1 MDYLSAVW
9 GFFLVVAGVT
19 CLVPNRMAKQPGWAP
34 LGGALLAAALLRC
47 WPLLWCGQSPPAQV
61 YGTPLLLIIFS
72 TFLTLLSARKFSG
85 NAIPH
90 FVLGIP
96 LILGAL
102 LWWTKASGSHAPFPF
117 LQWARW
123 LIWAPSLVV
132 LACSL
137 YLRFKKKPGM
147 TRSGSLP
154 VSGGLALLAFL
165 DPMPSVYYALHKG
178 DSELSNI
185 VLLGTNKFAAALTTA
200 ACLLLLRGAWDCFRQ
215 RRVAEGE
222 IDQAGHRRGIILCIL
237 LIGVFIIGWYWTK
250 SSSRT
255 ADAQWRSE
263 LAQEARL
270 VSAAV
275 DPPLISQLS
284 GTRGDTDRPAYA
296 TLKARLSQIVKA
308 SGSYR
313 FAYLMTMK
321 GKEIVFLVDSEP
333 RGSKDESVAGD
344 IYSDAAQELYPAFS
358 QPSTFTVGPYP
369 DQWGVWISGYAPI
382 PGTLMNGLPVYLG
395 LDDNAAHW
403 AEKLDRLR
411 DEKMLVVLV
420 VGFFVLGLFV
430 INYLTSEGKIRQA
443 ASENRLRLS
452 LHEANLISWEMD
464 IPAQTIMVD
473 QGGDRK
479 PGAMELPHKLTA
491 DEFLSLVHPE
501 DWENAKKIF
510 AAYFKGVGQTVES
523 EFRLR
528 QPGGGFLWVINRGS
542 IIHRNSD
549 GQGLRAAGLILDI
562 SDRKMTELELAR
574 RREEAKRLSL
584 VAENTTNA
592 VILTSAE
599 GLVEWVNAAFTQVT
613 GYASGEVLGK
623 KPGSFLQGKATDPG
637 AVARMRDALS
647 EGRGFEETV
656 LNYAKDGTPYWVFIE
671 CQALRDGSGVLSGF
685 MAIETDVTRRVEAE
699 KALEDQRHRLQRINA
714 TLLSLGDSLEINI
727 KELNTLAEEVF
738 GADTVFYGKMEN
750 ARLTILGKIG
760 LTEKDPASMAASEGL
775 FSQVILGSEKSL
787 ILHHPSRHRALDP
800 WLAGFETYIGQGVLL
815 AGKAI
820 GSLNVLFREPFELTP
835 DLQDCL
841 NIIALAIG
849 REELLYENR
858 HKLDAL
864 ATLEAAERN
873 RFSTLLKNID
883 DAVMVEDPKR
893 TITYA
898 NPAFEKIF
906 LVAFPMIRGV
916 SSPVLAK
923 KIAPFFVDPEKFL
936 SSMDEAI
943 SRQKASTNQI
953 FETTDGRYIARDFVP
968 ILSEGILYGYMW
980 RCRDITRLTRNHR
993 LLEAI
998 ADIGQLVLN
1007 TPLNSANAWSALVT
1021 LLGKKI
1027 GLDRVRVVR
1036 YQLKPDRSLETAK
1049 VFAEWERSGV
1059 GVYYSADKSIVF
1071 RSADQPDAW
1080 LSEFLNGRSVHESG
1094 NGVTA
1099 PSLRALGTKSFLCI
1113 PLTVEGKLW
1122 GTIGMHYNRN
1132 AYDWQEEEI
1141 TLLES
1146 AASLISSRL
1155 DLQQSEKSLVAAK
1168 NMADQANRAK
1178 STFLATM
1185 SHEIRTPLN
1194 AVIGLSSLLLETKL
1208 LPQQRDY
1215 AATVAS
1221 SGEILLELIND
1232 ILDYSKIEAGRIE
1245 LEQAP
1250 FPLMDVLI
1258 EPLEIMARPAAEKN
1272 IELIYSSDP
1281 KVPAVVIGDR
1291 TRLRQILLNLISNA
1305 VKFTQSGMV
1314 SLRSEI
1320 AGGEAIRFI
1329 VRDSGIGMDEEAL
1342 ARLFTP
1348 FMQADSSVT
1357 RKYGG
1362 TGLGLAIS
1370 KRLTELMGGR
1380 ITVASKPGEGTTFS
1394 LELPLP
1400 AGQAAWT
1407 GAPALDASL
1416 IGKLVLI
1423 VDDNAANRQF
1433 LHDQLRVW
1441 GMETC
1446 EAEGGKETL
1455 ELLKSNHKYA
1465 LALLDYQM
1473 PDLDGLELARTIKQ
1487 LPHGSKLPLIL
1498 LSSII
1503 ERVPKEDEALFSA
1516 VLTKPLRISQLLEV
1530 ISSAL
1535 GSVKTPP
1542 PSEADTKQTE
1552 IHVLVA
1558 EDNIT
1563 NQKVIAMMLSRFG
1576 VKPVIVDDGLKA
1588 LEAVKIRDFDLAL
1601 LDVQMPVMDGLEAA
1615 RQMRKYFGSEKR
1627 PEIIALTANAFK
1639 EDREACIA
1647 AGMDGYLVK
1656 PLTLERLR
1664 AIVQKVRAGMYNCGN
1679 I

>member
-1 MDYLSAVW
+1 MDYFTAVW
-9 GFFLVVAGVT
+9 GFLLVVAGMT
-19 CLVPNRMAKQPGWAP
+19 CLVPSRMAKRPGWAA
-34 LGGALLAAALLRC
+34 LGGALLAAACLRC
-47 WPLLWCGQSPPAQV
+47 LPLIWCGRNPPSQMVGA
-61 YGTPLLLIIFS
+61 PLLLIILAAFLALLAARRFS
-72 TFLTLLSARKFSG
+72 EQALPYPL
-85 NAIPH
+85 
-90 FVLGIP
+90 LGIP
-96 LILGAL
+96 LLLGAF
-102 LWWTKASGSHAPFPF
+102 LWWLMPSDGPASW

-123 LIWAPSLVV
+123 LLWAPSLGVV
-132 LACSL
+132 AALLFFQS
-137 YLRFKKKPGM
+137 KKKPGVA
-147 TRSGSLP
+147 RSGSHL
-154 VSGGLALLAFL
+154 VAWGVLLLAFL
-165 DPMPSVYYALHKG
+165 DPMPAVYLAFHKG

-185 VLLGTNKFAAALTTA
+185 VLMGTNKFAAGLTTLG
-200 ACLLLLRGAWDCFRQ
+200 CLLLVRGAWICFRQ

-222 IDQAGHRRGIILCIL
+222 IDHAGGGRSIILCLLLVGI
-237 LIGVFIIGWYWTK
+237 LIGGWHWTK
-250 SSSRT
+250 KSAQA
-255 ADAQWRSE
+255 ADAQWRAE
-263 LAQEARL
+263 LTQEAGL

-275 DPPLISQLS
+275 DPLLIGRLT
-284 GTRGDTDRPAYA
+284 GTRADTELPAYA
-296 TLKARLSQIVKA
+296 MLKARLSQIVKS

-321 GKEIVFLVDSEP
+321 GGEIIFLVDNEP

-344 IYSDAAQELYPAFS
+344 VYGDAARELYPAF
-358 QPSTFTVGPYP
+358 QHPAAFTVGPYT
-369 DQWGVWISGYAPI
+369 DQWGIWISGYAPI
-382 PGTLMNGLPVYLG
+382 PGMLMNGLPVYLG

-403 AEKLDRLR
+403 AEKLDCLR

-420 VGFFVLGLFV
+420 LGFFVLGLFI
-430 INYLTSEGKIRQA
+430 INYLASEGKIRQA

-452 LHEANLISWEMD
+452 LHEANLVSWELD

-473 QGGDRK
+473 QGGERK
-479 PGAMELPHKLTA
+479 PGALELPHKLTA
-491 DEFLSLVHPE
+491 DELLSLVHPE
-501 DWENAKKIF
+501 DWENAKKGF
-510 AAYFKGVGQTVES
+510 ASYFEGVRQTVES

-528 QPGGGFLWVINRGS
+528 QPGGKFPWVISRGS
-542 IIHRNSD
+542 IIHRD
-549 GQGLRAAGLILDI
+549 AEGKGLRAAGLILDI
-562 SDRKMTELELAR
+562 SDRKKTELELMR
-574 RREEAKRLSL
+574 RREETRRLSL
-584 VAENTTNA
+584 VAENTTSA
-592 VILTSAE
+592 VILTTAD
-599 GLVEWVNAAFTQVT
+599 GLVEWVNAAFTRIT
-613 GYASGEVLGK
+613 GYIPEEVLGK
-623 KPGSFLQGKATDPG
+623 KPGSFLQGNETNPET
-637 AVARMRDALS
+637 VARMSEALS
-647 EGRGFEETV
+647 AGRGFEETV
-656 LNYAKDGTPYWVFIE
+656 LNYAKDGIPYWVSIE
-671 CQALRDGSGVLSGF
+671 CQALRDEHGVLGF

-699 KALEDQRHRLQRINA
+699 KALENQRRRLQRINA
-714 TLLSLGDSLEINI
+714 ILLSLGDSLEMNI
-727 KELNTLAEEVF
+727 RELGALAAEVL
-738 GADTVFYGKMEN
+738 GADVVFYTRKEN
-750 ARLTILGKIG
+750 GCLTILGKTG
-760 LTEKDPASMAASEGL
+760 LAEHYPGSTAVEESL
-775 FSQVILGSEKSL
+775 FSKVIFGPENFLVMQHPAQLGATD
-787 ILHHPSRHRALDP
+787 SR
-800 WLAGFETYIGQGVLL
+800 LAGFETYIGQGVLL
-815 AGKAI
+815 GGETV
-820 GSLNVLFREPFELTP
+820 GSLSLLFRNPFELTA

-849 REELLYENR
+849 REELLHENR

-864 ATLEAAERN
+864 ASLEAAERN
-873 RFSTLLKNID
+873 RFSTLLRNID

-893 TITYA
+893 IITYA

-906 LVAFPMIRGV
+906 LVALPMIRGI

-923 KIAPFFVDPEKFL
+923 KIAPFFADPERFL
-936 SSMDEAI
+936 SSMDEATARKESSI
-943 SRQKASTNQI
+943 NQT

-968 ILSEGILYGYMW
+968 ILSEGVLYGYMW

-998 ADIGQLVLN
+998 ADVGQLVLN

-1036 YQLKPDRSLETAK
+1036 YQLRQDQALEAAM
-1049 VFAEWERSGV
+1049 VFAEWDRSGT
-1059 GVYYSADKSIVF
+1059 GVYYSPDASIVYKA
-1071 RSADQPDAW
+1071 ADQPDAW
-1080 LSEFLNGRSVHESG
+1080 LTEFLNGRSVHESG
-1094 NGVTA
+1094 TGLTA

-1113 PLTVEGKLW
+1113 PLTVAGRLW
-1122 GTIGMHYNRN
+1122 GTIGLHYSRN
-1132 AYDWQEEEI
+1132 SYDWQEEEI

-1155 DLQQSEKSLVAAK
+1155 DLQQSEKALVAAK
-1168 NMADQANRAK
+1168 NAADEANRAK

-1208 LPQQRDY
+1208 QPQQRDY

-1258 EPLEIMARPAAEKN
+1258 EPLEIMARPAAEKG
-1272 IELIYSSDP
+1272 IEFSYTCDP
-1281 KVPAVVIGDR
+1281 ALPPVVIGDR
-1291 TRLRQILLNLISNA
+1291 SRLRQILLNLVSNA
-1305 VKFTQSGMV
+1305 VKFTKSGLV
-1314 SLRSEI
+1314 SLRTEP
-1320 AGGEAIRFI
+1320 AGGDVIRFI

-1380 ITVASKPGEGTTFS
+1380 ITVASRPGEGTTFS
-1394 LELPLP
+1394 LEIPLP
-1400 AGQAAWT
+1400 KGHAESKGS
-1407 GAPALDASL
+1407 PAVDASL
-1416 IGKLVLI
+1416 IGKRVLI

-1446 EAEGGKETL
+1446 EAEDGKAAF
-1455 ELLKSNHKYA
+1455 ELLQSNHKFA

-1473 PDLDGLELARTIKQ
+1473 PDLDGLSLARAIKE
-1487 LPHGSKLPLIL
+1487 LPNGKKLPLIL

-1503 ERVPKEDEALFSA
+1503 ERVPKGDETLFFA
-1516 VLTKPLRISQLLEV
+1516 ALTKPLRIAQLLEV

-1535 GSVKTPP
+1535 GSAKTPP
-1542 PSEADTKQTE
+1542 SSEADTGQGE

-1563 NQKVIAMMLSRFG
+1563 NQKVISMMLSRFG

-1588 LEAVKIRDFDLAL
+1588 LDAVKIRPFDLAL
-1601 LDVQMPVMDGLEAA
+1601 IDIQMPVMDGLESA
-1615 RQMRKYFGSEKR
+1615 RLMREYFGTGKR

-1639 EDREACIA
+1639 EDREACLA

-1656 PLTLERLR
+1656 PITLDRLR
-1664 AIVQKVRAGMYNCGN
+1664 VIVQKVRLHVNHQGGTS
-1679 I
+1679 